1 MGSGCTSRK
10 CRLALCYFHHSN
22 VRRDKELRVGGRYSE
37 SWGDQFEVCTFPS
50 RQFTIMYNT
59 LDQVR
64 ALDLGSCSSALHSKD
79 TKGYVIPPG
88 QPGKRDRNIEN
99 EKTNFFVGVPKL
111 CGLNTDANPHIQN
124 QKHCDSK
131 SPPTFRSKRG
141 CGVVG

>member
-1 MGSGCTSRK
+1 M
-10 CRLALCYFHHSN
+10 LA
-22 VRRDKELRVGGRYSE
+22 RV
-37 SWGDQFEVCTFPS
+37 
-50 RQFTIMYNT
+50 TI
-59 LDQVR
+59 
-64 ALDLGSCSSALHSKD
+64 DLA

-131 SPPTFRSKRG
+131 SQLVKG
-141 CGVVG
+141 WGVGRLN